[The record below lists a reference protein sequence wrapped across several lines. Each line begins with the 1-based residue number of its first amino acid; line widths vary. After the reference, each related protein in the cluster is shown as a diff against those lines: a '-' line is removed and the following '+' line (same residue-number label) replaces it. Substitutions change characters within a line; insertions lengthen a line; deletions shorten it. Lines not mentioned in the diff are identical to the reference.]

1 MISQI
6 IKNLVRKITYEKIL
20 NCEKELIQG
29 FMKGIIAGEG
39 CIEMSKKDK
48 KYRVHISVTKSE
60 EKEINYQCLKLLNI
74 ESKKYKGDKLIIFK
88 RKNNIQLLKQRLV
101 TLSEEKYNKFLK
113 MMQSYQNI
121 KFHKR
126 KYKE

>member
-1 MISQI
+1 
-6 IKNLVRKITYEKIL
+6 
-20 NCEKELIQG
+20 
-29 FMKGIIAGEG
+29 MKGIIDGEG